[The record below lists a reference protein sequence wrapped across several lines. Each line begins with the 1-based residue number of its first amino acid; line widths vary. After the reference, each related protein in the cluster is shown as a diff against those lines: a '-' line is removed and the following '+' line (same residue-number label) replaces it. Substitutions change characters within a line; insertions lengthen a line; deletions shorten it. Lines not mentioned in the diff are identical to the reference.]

1 MAYGRRYGG
10 STRSRTRSGGN
21 SRWMALRYAGTCKVC
36 AKTVEAGQQGY
47 WDASARTVTC
57 SSLDCARADGL
68 TEVVERWAGN
78 PDGKEQLR
86 ATRIGDGYHDP
97 FAKTRSRGYYG
108 IDAGRC
114 EDAPCCG
121 CCD

>member
-1 MAYGRRYGG
+1 ME
-10 STRSRTRSGGN
+10 
-21 SRWMALRYAGTCKVC
+21 LRYAGTCKVC
-36 AKTVEAGQQGY
+36 GNRAAVGERAY

-57 SSLDCARADGL
+57 RMSACCEADGL
-68 TEVVERWAGN
+68 TRQEWQGSPVYGAYVTVRAER
-78 PDGKEQLR
+78 
-86 ATRIGDGYHDP
+86 RIGEGVAANP

-108 IDAGRC
+108 RDARRC